1 MILGNILQ
9 IYCSF
14 YIIDDKNYLIVRDM
28 NNLEKRREVKI
39 FFNIN
44 KNGAHFIKYAVIIVK
59 SSIKYSF

>member
-28 NNLEKRREVKI
+28 TTWRKEGKLKYFSIYND
-39 FFNIN
+39 
-44 KNGAHFIKYAVIIVK
+44 GAHFI
-59 SSIKYSF
+59 STP

>member
-9 IYCSF
+9 IYCRF

-39 FFNIN
+39 FFNI
-44 KNGAHFIKYAVIIVK
+44 
-59 SSIKYSF
+59 

>member
-9 IYCSF
+9 IYCRF
-14 YIIDDKNYLIVRDM
+14 YIIEDKNYFIVV
-28 NNLEKRREVKI
+28 NVYNLEKRRGVEI

-44 KNGAHFIKYAVIIVK
+44 KNGAPLIKCAVIIVK

>member
-39 FFNIN
+39 FFNI
-44 KNGAHFIKYAVIIVK
+44 
-59 SSIKYSF
+59 